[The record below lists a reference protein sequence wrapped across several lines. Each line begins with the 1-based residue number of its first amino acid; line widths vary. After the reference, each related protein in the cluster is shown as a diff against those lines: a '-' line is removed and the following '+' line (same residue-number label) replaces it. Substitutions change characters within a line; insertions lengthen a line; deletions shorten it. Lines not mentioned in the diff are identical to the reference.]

1 MKTLAGNQ
9 LYWLVKREFWEH
21 RGGFLWAPLVTGG
34 IFLLLNIM
42 GIITAEV
49 IGARHGIH
57 IGELGAAKQH
67 FGGGNLQSVISQ
79 MDAGDMSQ
87 VGMALDMA
95 MYSSMALIFVVL
107 GFVVFFYCLGAIH
120 DERRDRSILFWK
132 SLPLSDTET
141 VLSKVVSATLVAPV
155 IATVAGIAA
164 GILQLLIVATT
175 LSFHGIHVWQLLML
189 AHPVRVTL
197 NMIGHIP
204 LYLLWALPSV
214 GWLMACSAWAR
225 TKPFLWAIAL
235 PVATGLLVT
244 WFGIMGLFNLSAGWF
259 WQNIVARALFSAF
272 PGASLLASD
281 DLIHTGNNNLD
292 FMNLGNTY
300 HLLGSVNLWV
310 GVAAGAALIAVAIWF
325 RRWRDEG

>member
-1 MKTLAGNQ
+1 MKTLVGNNTPGSN

-21 RGGFLWAPLVTGG
+21 RGGFFWAPLVTGG
-34 IFLLLNIM
+34 VFLLLNIM

-49 IGARHGIH
+49 IGARHGIS
-57 IGELGAAKQH
+57 IGASGKLRD
-67 FGGGNLQSVISQ
+67 VISQ

-107 GFVVFFYCLGAIH
+107 GFVVFFYCLGAIY

-141 VLSKVVSATLVAPV
+141 VLSKVISATLVAPV
-155 IATVAGIAA
+155 IATLAGIAA
-164 GILQLLIVATT
+164 GILQLLLVAVT
-175 LSFHGIHVWQLLML
+175 LSFHGINVWQLLML

-272 PGASLLASD
+272 PGASLIASD
-281 DLIHTGNNNLD
+281 GVIHTGNNNLD

-300 HLLGSVNLWV
+300 QLLGSVNLWI
-310 GVAAGAALIAVAIWF
+310 GVAAGAALIAAAIWF
-325 RRWRDEG
+325 RRQRDEG

>member
-1 MKTLAGNQ
+1 MKTLVGNNTPASNM
-9 LYWLVKREFWEH
+9 YWLVKREFWEH

-49 IGARHGIH
+49 IGARHGIS
-57 IGELGAAKQH
+57 IGASGK
-67 FGGGNLQSVISQ
+67 LQNVISQ

-107 GFVVFFYCLGAIH
+107 GFVVFFYCLGAIY

-132 SLPLSDTET
+132 SLPLSDTES

-155 IATVAGIAA
+155 IATLAGIAA
-164 GILQLLIVATT
+164 GILQLLIVALT
-175 LSFHGIHVWQLLML
+175 LSFHGINVWQLLML

-197 NMIGHIP
+197 NMIGQIP

-244 WFGIMGLFNLSAGWF
+244 WFGIMGLFNLPAGWF

-272 PGASLLASD
+272 PGASLIASD
-281 DLIHTGNNNLD
+281 DLIHTGKNNLD
-292 FMNLGNTY
+292 FMDLGNTY
-300 HLLGSVNLWV
+300 HLLGSANLWI
-310 GVAAGAALIAVAIWF
+310 GVAAGVALIVAAIWF